1 MTCEISSGSL
11 TETCI
16 ASVLGVEGLL
26 DEMLDLAGGGKS
38 MLIQTSRFGPVN
50 LQNEDIIDF
59 PEGILG
65 FNDLRKFVLLDDPND
80 EIFAWLQSCEV
91 AQIAFPV
98 LEPELFSQNYSVSL
112 TKHDIESLGLVA
124 KTGQE
129 PRVRSFSIITIPE
142 DPTQMTAN
150 LKAPVVINIEKR
162 MARQV
167 VLQDNNLAI
176 REPIFQK
183 LQSRVVANPQS
194 SIKSQA
200 SDWGVAIRLPDRPHG
215 NEPTP

>member
-1 MTCEISSGSL
+1 
-11 TETCI
+11 
-16 ASVLGVEGLL
+16 
-26 DEMLDLAGGGKS
+26 
-38 MLIQTSRFGPVN
+38 MLIQTSRFGAVK
-50 LQNEDIIDF
+50 LQNEDVIDF

-80 EIFAWLQSCEV
+80 EIFAWLQSCEIP
-91 AQIAFPV
+91 QIAFPV
-98 LEPELFSQNYSVSL
+98 LEPELFSQNYQVSL
-112 TKHDIESLGLVA
+112 TKHDLESLQLAQQSELKGRIRA
-124 KTGQE
+124 
-129 PRVRSFSIITIPE
+129 FSIITIPE

-162 MARQV
+162 LARQI

-183 LQSRVVANPQS
+183 LQSRVVQNPQS

-200 SDWGVAIRLPDRPHG
+200 ADWGVAIKLPSEQEKPG
-215 NEPTP
+215 AEL